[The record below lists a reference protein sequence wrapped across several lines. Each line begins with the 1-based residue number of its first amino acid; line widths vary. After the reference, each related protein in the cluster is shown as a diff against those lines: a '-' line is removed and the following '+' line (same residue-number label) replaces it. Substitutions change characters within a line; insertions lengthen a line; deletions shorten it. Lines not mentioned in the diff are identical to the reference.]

1 LLIMGIGADSFFL
14 NEYLADTTTML
25 DFETLARFPR
35 GHAPLVYAARG
46 I

>member
-1 LLIMGIGADSFFL
+1 
-14 NEYLADTTTML
+14 ML